1 MARSVQVVCILRPI
15 TRGWRWVSI
24 GCSAS
29 LGKGN
34 SVGFFADTM
43 TDAMTQQASALLLAL
58 LRDHHPGEEAPP
70 ALVEAMG
77 SYLRLNPDDDEM
89 KEAWE
94 TFTVRLR

>member
-1 MARSVQVVCILRPI
+1 LHIEADH
-15 TRGWRWVSI
+15 TRVAMGQHWVL
-24 GCSAS
+24 AS
-29 LGKGN
+29 FGKGN
-34 SVGFFADTM
+34 SVGFFDDTM
-43 TDAMTQQASALLLAL
+43 TDAMTQQARALLLAL

-94 TFTVRLR
+94 TFTVRPR